1 MAESVEVLQK
11 IRALEKLAESGFE
24 DPIITQTVDKLISYR
39 MNREKNDL
47 QEIRAQL
54 STFEDRFKVDSKTF
68 HQKFEDGE
76 LGDDEEFFVWDA
88 LIEMEKR
95 IIKRLNILGETAP

>member
-1 MAESVEVLQK
+1 MAEGVEVLRK
-11 IRALEKLAESGFE
+11 IRALEKLAESGFD

-39 MNREKNDL
+39 TNREKSDL
-47 QEIRAQL
+47 QGIRTKL
-54 STFEDRFKVDSKTF
+54 KVFEDRFKIDSETF
-68 HQKFEDGE
+68 HRKFENGE

-95 IIKRLNILGETAP
+95 IINRLNILSEAGL